1 MPYINKENRK
11 PFAELIQSAILT
23 ISNNNM
29 PPTVRAEY
37 FGYFV
42 ARLCEHYMNALPAT
56 NMFNS
61 STFDKGYKKQIEDL
75 ATKFGAAVGSE
86 QPIMSVGNLNYI
98 ITSVWWGICGDH
110 AEVDLAN
117 YGFRCFT
124 RGVIEQFLSTLNST
138 RFNQSGSTGDVMNL
152 RRAIAVRAVLNDVIS
167 ECYRRKTAI
176 YEDTKIE
183 ENGDIWSNELLVV

>member
-1 MPYINKENRK
+1 MPYINKEKRQYND
-11 PFAELIQSAILT
+11 LINSAILT
-23 ISNNNM
+23 IVRNNM
-29 PPTVRAEY
+29 PPMVRAEY

-42 ARLCEHYMNALPAT
+42 ARVCEHYMNAMPAT

-75 ATKFGAAVGSE
+75 ATKVGAVIGSE

-98 ITSVWWGICGDH
+98 ITSVWWGICGEH
-110 AEVDLAN
+110 PEVEEVN

-138 RFNQSGSTGDVMNL
+138 RFSQTGSSGDVMNL
-152 RRAIAVRAVLNDVIS
+152 RRAVAVRGVLNDVIS
-167 ECYRRKTAI
+167 ECYRRKTAE
-176 YEDTKIE
+176 YEDTKIV
-183 ENGDIWSNELLVV
+183 ENGDIWNDGALVTA